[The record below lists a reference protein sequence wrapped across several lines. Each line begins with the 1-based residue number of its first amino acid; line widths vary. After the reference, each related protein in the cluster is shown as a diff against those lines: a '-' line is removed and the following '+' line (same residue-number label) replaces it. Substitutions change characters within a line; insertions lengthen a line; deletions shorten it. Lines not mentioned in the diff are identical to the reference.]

1 MTKRSDD
8 RDEDSRASAH
18 RKELTVLTA
27 YAMLAAALLMLVLSI
42 PAAATGVR
50 AVGAG
55 PIAVPSVGTGEAP
68 SE

>member
-1 MTKRSDD
+1 
-8 RDEDSRASAH
+8 
-18 RKELTVLTA
+18 
-27 YAMLAAALLMLVLSI
+27 MLAAALLMLVLSI